1 MSELV
6 RYNGSSD
13 VALYD
18 ADKVALIKRTIAKGS
33 TDDELQMFIAQCQ
46 RTGLDPFSRQ
56 IYAIKRWDSRERRE
70 VMGVQVS
77 IDGFRLI
84 AERTGKY
91 AGQLGPF
98 WCGKDGKWCEVW
110 LSEEPPAAAR
120 VGVVRSD
127 FKEPLWGVARWSSYV
142 QTNKEGVVTQM
153 WAKLCDVMIA
163 KCAEA
168 LALRKAFPQE
178 LSGLYTADEMAQATP
193 VETATHRG
201 QRAPVIVEQQP
212 FDDESQLPENHD
224 AFEEVP
230 AKVKTWG
237 HDASKAKAWAVEC
250 GACANDF
257 EASNSLKKIVNA
269 HGGRL
274 TTANAEQIFTAFY
287 FRQQEKL
294 AEDAEAVAVESSK
307 SVPF

>member
-1 MSELV
+1 MSEIV
-6 RYNGSSD
+6 KYDSD
-13 VALYD
+13 FTPAQVALVK
-18 ADKVALIKRTIAKGS
+18 ATIAKGA
-33 TDDELQMFIAQCQ
+33 TDDELALFLQQCK

-56 IYAIKRWDSRERRE
+56 IYAIKRWDNRERRE

-98 WCGKDGKWCEVW
+98 WCGKDGKWVEVW
-110 LSEEPPAAAR
+110 LSDEPPAAAR

-127 FKEPLWGVARWSSYV
+127 FKEPLWCVARWSSYV
-142 QTNKEGVVTQM
+142 QTTKDNTVTHM
-153 WAKLCDVMIA
+153 WAKLSDVMIA

-193 VETATHRG
+193 VEEAQHRTARP
-201 QRAPVIVEQQP
+201 PVVVVQQP
-212 FDDESQLPENHD
+212 APTDEEEDNPFTD
-224 AFEEVP
+224 EVP
-230 AKVKTWG
+230 PKVAAWG
-237 HDASKAKAWAVEC
+237 LDASKAKAWAVEV

-257 EASNSLKKIVNA
+257 EASNSLKKIVQA

-274 TTANAEQIFTAFY
+274 TTVNAPEVFTAFY
-287 FRQQEKL
+287 LRQQEKL
-294 AEDAEAVAVESSK
+294 AEAAEAVAVETSK
-307 SVPF
+307 PLGF